1 MREVSMHAT
10 QNRYRTHS
18 KAVSGSIFRSSALTL
33 TALLFAGSA
42 MAKDLTFGYVPASL
56 EYPYNVMTAKG
67 FEEAAKEKGVK
78 TVVIDPRGSVEKQG
92 NSLDDLLSQKVDAIG
107 FLPLDSVVAEGFVDK
122 VSDAKVPIVAIAL
135 QVGDSAKRQ
144 LKDPYPGLSALV
156 ATDNYQSGV
165 VAGEMA
171 AGVLPK
177 DKTAKI
183 GIVMG
188 DPAYTIVKLDTD
200 GFKAALDKAGAKYT
214 IVAEQ
219 PTNWT
224 PDEGEAVCQ
233 NFLTA
238 HPDIDLIY
246 SHADDMAIGC
256 ARAIDASASKPKLIA
271 TGGGSKLGHDAI
283 LAGEMYGSVCTR
295 PQLLGKLMFDALYEA
310 ATKPETPKGRFV
322 TYDMPPITKETI
334 DSCPEQW

>member
-1 MREVSMHAT
+1 MHDSKMTRRKNPIDAA
-10 QNRYRTHS
+10 HS
-18 KAVSGSIFRSSALTL
+18 VLRSSAVAIATL
-33 TALLFAGSA
+33 ICVGTAE
-42 MAKDLTFGYVPASL
+42 AKDLTFGYVPASL

-67 FEEAAKEKGVK
+67 FEEAAKAAGVK
-78 TVVIDPRGSVEKQG
+78 TVVLDPRGSVEKQG
-92 NSLDDLLSQKVDAIG
+92 NALDDLLAQRVDAIG
-107 FLPLDSVVAEGFVDK
+107 FLPLDSVVAESFVDK
-122 VSDAKVPIVAIAL
+122 IVAEGIPVVAIAL
-135 QVGDSAKRQ
+135 QVGDSETRK
-144 LKDPYPGLSALV
+144 LTDPYPGLSALV
-156 ATDNYQSGV
+156 ATDNYKAGYVS
-165 VAGEMA
+165 GEMA
-171 AGVLPK
+171 AGLLPK
-177 DKTAKI
+177 DRKAKI

-200 GFKAALDKAGAKYT
+200 GFRAALDKAGANYD

-238 HPDIDLIY
+238 HPDMDLIF

-256 ARAIDASASKPKLIA
+256 ARAIDAAGSKVTLIA

-283 LAGEMYGSVCTR
+283 LAGEMHGSVCTR
-295 PQLLGKLMFDALYEA
+295 PKLLGELMFKAMHEA
-310 ATKPETPKGRFV
+310 VTKPDTPKGRFV

-334 DSCPEQW
+334 DDCPEQW

>member
-1 MREVSMHAT
+1 MINLKRTRQSGHFVSV
-10 QNRYRTHS
+10 S
-18 KAVSGSIFRSSALTL
+18 KVACTTAVAVA
-33 TALLFAGSA
+33 ALLGASSA

-67 FEEAAKEKGVK
+67 FEEAAKAAGVK
-78 TVVIDPRGSVEKQG
+78 TVVLDPRGSVEKQG
-92 NSLDDLLSQKVDAIG
+92 NAIDDLLTKKVDAIG

-122 VSDAKVPIVAIAL
+122 INAAKIPVAAIAL

-144 LKDPYPGLSALV
+144 LMDPYPGLTALV
-156 ATDNYQSGV
+156 ATDNYKAGYAS
-165 VAGEMA
+165 GEMA
-171 AGVLPK
+171 AGLLPK

-188 DPAYTIVKLDTD
+188 DPAYTIVKLDTE
-200 GFKAALDKAGAKYT
+200 GFRAALDKAGAKYE

-224 PDEGEAVCQ
+224 PEQGESVCQ

-238 HPDIDLIY
+238 HPDLDLIF

-256 ARAIDASASKPKLIA
+256 ARAIDAAKSKVKLIA

-283 LAGEMYGSVCTR
+283 MAGEMDGSVCTR
-295 PQLLGKLMFDALYEA
+295 PELLGTLMFKALYEA
-310 ATKPETPKGRFV
+310 VTNPATAKGRFV
-322 TYDMPPITKETI
+322 TYDMPKITKKTI